1 MPVEPVTPKGQLA
14 HQSRAEMAEMILPSD
29 TNVHGTAFGGK
40 IVQWMDLCSSMA
52 AGRHCRQ
59 PVVTVS
65 IDDLHFHAPIRIG
78 DYALLRARVTAAFRT
93 SMEIECVVT
102 AENPRTGE
110 RTLCTSAYLTFVALD
125 PRNRPLEIPELVLE
139 TDEDRQIFEGAKER
153 RSARLARAK
162 RG

>member
-1 MPVEPVTPKGQLA
+1 MPSPQPA
-14 HQSRAEMAEMILPSD
+14 RQSRAETAELLLPSD

-78 DYALLRARVTAAFRT
+78 EYALLSARVTAAFRT
-93 SMEIECVVT
+93 SMEVECVVT
-102 AENPRTGE
+102 AENPTTGE
-110 RTLCTSAYLTFVALD
+110 KRLCTSAFLTFVALD
-125 PRNRPLEIPELVLE
+125 ARSRPLEVPPLLLE
-139 TDEDRQIFEGAKER
+139 TDEER
-153 RSARLARAK
+153 RVFDEAKARRAARLERAR
-162 RG
+162 RSSP

>member
-1 MPVEPVTPKGQLA
+1 MPNAQPARL
-14 HQSRAEMAEMILPSD
+14 SRAEMAEMLLPSD

-78 DYALLRARVTAAFRT
+78 DYALLAARVTAAFRT
-93 SMEIECVVT
+93 SMEVECVVT
-102 AENPRTGE
+102 AENPQTGE
-110 RTLCTSAYLTFVALD
+110 RRLCTSAYLTFVALD
-125 PRNRPLEIPELVLE
+125 ARSRPLEVPPLILE
-139 TDEDRQIFEGAKER
+139 TDDEKAAFEAAKVRRQER
-153 RSARLARAK
+153 LERAK
-162 RG
+162 RQAV